1 MISLQY
7 RWDVPCYVTA
17 ITACVIATVDTVDT
31 VDAVDAGRGVWIRT
45 PTIHHKITSILL
57 QYNTK
62 LCIPYKRNVERAVDA

>member
-1 MISLQY
+1 MISGQY

-17 ITACVIATVDTVDT
+17 ITACVIATVDT
-31 VDAVDAGRGVWIRT
+31 VDAGRGVWIRT